1 MRHVVDRAVELQ
13 ISDPQGLFLLL
24 AELVLFFQTSPDLL
38 PGSDILVRG
47 HRAAVGQRINCIGND
62 PAVGVSMHG
71 RAGNDGVSSA
81 RPDILVGLRKR
92 LESQIKS
99 VLDQVTDRSAGLYL
113 LG

>member
-24 AELVLFFQTSPDLL
+24 AELVLLFQTSPDLL

-62 PAVGVSMHG
+62 PAVGVLMHG

-81 RPDILVGLRKR
+81 RPDILVGL
-92 LESQIKS
+92 
-99 VLDQVTDRSAGLYL
+99 
-113 LG
+113 